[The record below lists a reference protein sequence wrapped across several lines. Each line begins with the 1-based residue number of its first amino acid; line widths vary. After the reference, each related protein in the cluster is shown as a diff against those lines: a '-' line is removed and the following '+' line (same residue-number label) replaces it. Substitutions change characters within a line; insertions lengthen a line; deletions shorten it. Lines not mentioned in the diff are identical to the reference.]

1 MATNF
6 RRLLEL
12 LLSHHVE
19 FAIVGGVAMVLQ
31 GSPRTTLDLDICDSR
46 ISPDNLIR
54 LSQALAPYEANL
66 RGAPRDFP
74 FHLDPATLESGL
86 NFTLQTSIGDI
97 DLFGEITGIGRYH
110 EVVAHTT
117 AMELYGR
124 RVLVMSLDGL
134 ERAKRAAGRIKD
146 LADLAEILE
155 IRKRRSEGI
164 GN

>member
-6 RRLLEL
+6 RKLLES
-12 LLSHHVE
+12 LLSNNVE
-19 FAIVGGVAMVLQ
+19 FVIVGGVAMVLQ
-31 GSPRTTLDLDICDSR
+31 GSPRTTLDLDICYSR
-46 ISPDNLIR
+46 TPDNLIR

-66 RGAPRDFP
+66 RGAPRDLP
-74 FHLDPATLESGL
+74 FHLDAATLQSGL

-97 DLFGEITGIGRYH
+97 DLLGEIMGIGRYP
-110 EVVAHTT
+110 EVVANTT
-117 AMELYGR
+117 AMDLYGQ

-134 ERAKRAAGRIKD
+134 ERTKRAAGRIKD

-155 IRKRRSEGI
+155 IRKRRSQGI